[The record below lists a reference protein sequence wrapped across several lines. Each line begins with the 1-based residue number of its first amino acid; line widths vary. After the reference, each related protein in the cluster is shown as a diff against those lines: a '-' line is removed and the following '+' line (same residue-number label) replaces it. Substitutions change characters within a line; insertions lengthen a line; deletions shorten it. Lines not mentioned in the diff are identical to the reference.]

1 MARSSSKRSGARP
14 FFERP
19 HLRQRSYSQ
28 FSKRSFDIVVSL
40 LGLLLTGPAW
50 PLLALVVRKTPGA
63 LIFRQKRIGQGG
75 ELFTIYKLRT
85 MRLDAEPRG
94 QATWAQESDPRVTF
108 VGRLLR
114 DTRLDELPQLWNVLK
129 GDMSIVGPRPERPE
143 LDAVLAGAIPDWRR
157 RLLVKP
163 GITGWAQVCNGYTAN
178 RSGAEAKLSYDLWY
192 IRHRSLVLDIWVC
205 LRTFPV
211 LLFRSGAR

>member
-1 MARSSSKRSGARP
+1 MARSWSRGSDPRP
-14 FFERP
+14 FFEQPR
-19 HLRQRSYSQ
+19 LRQRSCSQ
-28 FSKRSFDIVVSL
+28 FSKRSFDVIVSL

-50 PLLALVVRKTPGA
+50 PLLALIVRNTPGA
-63 LIFRQKRIGQGG
+63 LIFRQTRIGEGG
-75 ELFTIYKLRT
+75 KLFTIYKLRT

-94 QATWAQESDPRVTF
+94 QAIWAQESDPRVTF

-143 LDAVLAGAIPDWRR
+143 LDASLAEAIPNWRH

-163 GITGWAQVCNGYTAN
+163 GITGWAQVCMGYAAD
-178 RSGAEAKLSYDLWY
+178 RRGAEAKLSSDLWY
-192 IRHRSLVLDIWVC
+192 IRHRSLMLDIWIC